1 MRITILMPL
10 VAAAMLVAC
19 KGSDAKPAALEGPPL
34 EEVLPNIPFPP
45 NAEPVA
51 SERADKALK
60 LVFASSSP
68 SDSVVAYYRTVLAA
82 APYRLINEGMSGNI
96 TSFYVE
102 QDGPSMWVTVQ
113 PVDINNSMVTIAGAQ
128 GDPNRKP
135 DPAIPD
141 PVGAQG
147 QPLPPRTSVPSPD
160 DPQRK
165 PQD

>member
-1 MRITILMPL
+1 
-10 VAAAMLVAC
+10 MLVAC
-19 KGSDAKPAALEGPPL
+19 KSGDAAPAPPPAAPL
-34 EEVLPNIPFPP
+34 ETVLPNIPFPP
-45 NAEPVA
+45 NAKTVA
-51 SERADKALK
+51 SERADQALK
-60 LVFASSSP
+60 LVFASNSP

-113 PVDINNSMVTIAGAQ
+113 PVDMNNSLVTISGAQ
-128 GDPNRKP
+128 GDPNRP
-135 DPAIPD
+135 PSPAIPD

-147 QPLPPRTSVPSPD
+147 QPLPRPTSVPLPD
-160 DPQRK
+160 QPQGR